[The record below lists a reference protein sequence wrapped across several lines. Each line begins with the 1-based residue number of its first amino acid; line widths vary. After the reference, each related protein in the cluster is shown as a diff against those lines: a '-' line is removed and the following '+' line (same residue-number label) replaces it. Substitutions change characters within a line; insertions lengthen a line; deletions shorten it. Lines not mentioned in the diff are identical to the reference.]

1 MAEVNTCGSGRG
13 GEMQVYDDSAIDD
26 AFVEDAGAVLDPDDH
41 YKLLEVASGRTAIP
55 TESDLHWTSSQHYV
69 GRFWVVRPRHG
80 QPEIVSFRR
89 AFKDAELLD
98 NEFLALDP
106 YMSFDRCWE
115 MLGDDE
121 QHLTPHQRSC
131 VESARSNYW
140 PRGYVE
146 YVPRLRTW
154 FMSVPAE
161 LVDDEATL
169 LAVRQRFVIDPT
181 CCRVVAT
188 SN

>member
-1 MAEVNTCGSGRG
+1 MVQDNEGSG
-13 GEMQVYDDSAIDD
+13 IDD
-26 AFVEDAGAVLDPDDH
+26 AFVEDPDATIDPNDH

-55 TESDLHWTSSQHYV
+55 AESDLHWVSSQHYV

-89 AFKDAELLD
+89 SFKDAELLD
-98 NEFLALDP
+98 DEFLALHP

-115 MLGDDE
+115 TLGDGD
-121 QHLTPHQRSC
+121 QHLTPHQRGC
-131 VESARSNYW
+131 VEGAQSSYW

-154 FMSVPAE
+154 FVSVPAE

-181 CCRVVAT
+181 SCRVVAA

>member
-1 MAEVNTCGSGRG
+1 MQDDEGS
-13 GEMQVYDDSAIDD
+13 SIDD
-26 AFVEDAGAVLDPDDH
+26 AFVEDAGAVLDPDNH

-55 TESDLHWTSSQHYV
+55 AESDLHWTSSQHYV
-69 GRFWVVRPRHG
+69 GRFWIVRPRHG

-98 NEFLALDP
+98 NEFLALHP
-106 YMSFDRCWE
+106 YMSFDRCWD
-115 MLGDDE
+115 MLGEAE

-131 VESARSNYW
+131 VEDTRSSYW
-140 PRGYVE
+140 PRGFVE

-154 FMSVPAE
+154 CVSVPAE

-181 CCRVVAT
+181 CCRVVA
-188 SN
+188 SKQI